1 MKRVVRLFLLIC
13 IVCAVRT
20 AAQNAELR
28 IGRLTGGLQPFAL
41 SYSGALQSLLQHVR
55 ETTFANIVPE
65 PVDIRDFTDERLF
78 SLPFIYANF
87 ADRNDWTFS
96 DDERRNL
103 KAYLER
109 GGFLFIDAGITASFL
124 RGVQGAGQHHS
135 YAEWDATPELKEAFK
150 AIFPEASFQV
160 LKRSDPLFK
169 AFYSGL
175 PDTSLLPDSVR
186 SYTEQEKWPDGTY
199 STVVLKI
206 DGRVAVMTT
215 PIIAMGWKKSA
226 TGQWLNRIQFR
237 ILEDTQGLTEYV
249 SNASYSGE
257 RFEATREDG
266 GKDVIYC
273 QSAATPSWNHEPSGK
288 TRIFRYYSSP
298 EISDFA
304 HEFYTRLGTNIVV
317 YALAR

>member
-1 MKRVVRLFLLIC
+1 M
-13 IVCAVRT
+13 
-20 AAQNAELR
+20 ELR
-28 IGRLTGGLQPFAL
+28 IGRLEGARGPLAM
-41 SYSGALQSLLQHVR
+41 SYAGALQSLLQHVR
-55 ETTFANIVPE
+55 ETTLANVVPE
-65 PVDIRDFTDERLF
+65 PVDIKDFSDERLMT
-78 SLPFIYANF
+78 LPFVYANF
-87 ADRNDWTFS
+87 ADRSDWTFS
-96 DDERRNL
+96 EAEKNNL
-103 KAYLER
+103 KGYLER

-124 RGVQGAGQHHS
+124 RGVHGAGQHHS

-150 AIFPEASFQV
+150 DIFPNEQFQV

-169 AFYSGL
+169 AFYAGL

-206 DGRVAVMTT
+206 NGRVAVMTT
-215 PIIAMGWKKSA
+215 PIIAMGWGRNA
-226 TGQWLNRIQFR
+226 AGQWISRIQFR

-249 SNASYSGE
+249 KNASYSGE
-257 RFEATREDG
+257 RFEAVREDG

-273 QSAATPSWNHEPSGK
+273 QSEATPSWNHEPSGK
-288 TRIFRYYSSP
+288 TRIFKYYSSP

-317 YALAR
+317 YALTR

>member
-1 MKRVVRLFLLIC
+1 MKHVVRLFLLMC
-13 IVCAVRT
+13 IFCVVKT
-20 AAQNAELR
+20 AAQNAVR

-55 ETTFANIVPE
+55 KTTFANVVPE
-65 PVDIRDFTDERLF
+65 PIDIRDFTDERLF

-87 ADRNDWTFS
+87 ADRIDWTFS

-124 RGVQGAGQHHS
+124 RSVHGAGQHHS

-206 DGRVAVMTT
+206 NGRVAVMTT
-215 PIIAMGWKKSA
+215 PIIAMGWGRSA

-288 TRIFRYYSSP
+288 ARIFRYYSSP

-317 YALAR
+317 YALTR

>member
-1 MKRVVRLFLLIC
+1 M
-13 IVCAVRT
+13 A
-20 AAQNAELR
+20 
-28 IGRLTGGLQPFAL
+28 GRL
-41 SYSGALQSLLQHVR
+41 
-55 ETTFANIVPE
+55 
-65 PVDIRDFTDERLF
+65 
-78 SLPFIYANF
+78 
-87 ADRNDWTFS
+87 
-96 DDERRNL
+96 
-103 KAYLER
+103 
-109 GGFLFIDAGITASFL
+109 
-124 RGVQGAGQHHS
+124 
-135 YAEWDATPELKEAFK
+135 
-150 AIFPEASFQV
+150 FPEASFQV

-317 YALAR
+317 YALTR